1 MQFSALITALAS
13 VALVAGS
20 TLTPPVL
27 PLLVRN
33 PYLSIWLTGARE
45 KPFERW
51 PIFWTG
57 HSVGFSVMASVP
69 DTHSV
74 YPLLGRPQDS
84 LSRSDKRFTVDF
96 PEYLGATF
104 DASTTNLTYLVPG
117 PAATGSE
124 SQDKVKVTL
133 SFLSP
138 ITPSSTFRQS
148 IPAAYLNVIVEGG
161 FDIDIYL
168 DLNGEWVSG
177 NRDNRIRWDLIKPTE
192 NKDHKAKK
200 AASSSAAIKTWA
212 LGRAEEQLFTEFAD
226 RAEWGTLY
234 FTAPESVRHESG
246 VSAEVRTQFARNGSL
261 RNSND
266 KKGFRRIMEQEPIFA
281 FSKSFKLGS
290 GGGKGGS
297 SKTED
302 SVLFTFA
309 LIQDPIV
316 QYASARG
323 LTYMRPLWAS
333 YIPETNDLIQ
343 YHYDDY
349 SAATKLAR
357 SYSEQ
362 LSKDAFASGSK
373 EYEEIASL
381 SARQVLGATEFS
393 GTPDNPLLFLKE
405 ISSNGNCQTVDVI
418 FPSFPFFLYT
428 NPRWLAHLLE
438 PLLEHQLS
446 GQYPNDY
453 SMHDLG
459 YHFPNQTGHND
470 GNDEYMPVEE
480 CGNMLIMGLA
490 LVNAFKYDTTPAQ
503 NAVAALDATE
513 ATPLELTADQARY
526 MDAFGIDRPWGGA
539 STTGQKEAK
548 EWVARSYKLWKQWTG
563 YLVRESLIPRW
574 QLSTDDFAGWLAY
587 QTNLALKGIIGIR
600 AMSEIATVL
609 GEKEDAKHYRTV
621 ADEYIA
627 KWQDYGISRDGTH
640 AKLAYDWYGS
650 WTTLYNLY
658 ADSLLC
664 FHIPEDKEKTT
675 AGGEHDHQ
683 APLGDSDD
691 KKPSS
696 NSSVFIPD
704 KVYQMQS
711 DWYHNV
717 LQRYGL
723 PLDSRHLYTKSDWE
737 FFAAAITGKS
747 TRAEIL
753 NSVAHWLNETDTT
766 EPFTDL
772 YETEGSGGYPGGLK
786 FRARPVVGGHFAF
799 LALERACGGKAIEAL
814 AFLDATPAVIDV
826 QAALDADRSPFMA
839 GAGGSTRRPQM
850 DDEL

>member
-1 MQFSALITALAS
+1 MQFSALIATLAS
-13 VALVAGS
+13 LALVAGS

-45 KPFERW
+45 NPWEKW

-57 HSVGFSVMASVP
+57 HSVGFSIMASVP
-69 DTHSV
+69 ATHSV

-84 LSRSDKRFTVDF
+84 LSRSDKRFTVAF

-117 PAATGSE
+117 PAVASSNSGAD
-124 SQDKVKVTL
+124 SQQLEKVKVTL

-148 IPAAYLNVIVEGG
+148 IPAAYLSVHVEGN

-177 NRDNRIRWDLIKPTE
+177 NRDNRIQWGLQKTE
-192 NKDHKAKK
+192 PKDHKAKE
-200 AASSSAAIKTWA
+200 SSRGSSKAIKTWT
-212 LGRAEEQLFTEFAD
+212 LSRVEEQLFTEFAD

-234 FTAPESVRHESG
+234 FTAPESVHHESG
-246 VSAEVRTQFARNGSL
+246 VSAQVRTQFARNGTL
-261 RNSND
+261 RNVND
-266 KKGFRRIMEQEPIFA
+266 DKGFRRIMEQEPIFA
-281 FSKSFKLGS
+281 FSKSFKLS
-290 GGGKGGS
+290 GGGPHS
-297 SKTED
+297 VVEE

-309 LIQDPIV
+309 LIQDPVV

-333 YIPETNDLIQ
+333 YIPDTDDLIQ
-343 YHYDDY
+343 YHYDDF

-357 SYSEQ
+357 RYSEQ
-362 LSKDAFASGSK
+362 LSKDAFESGSK

-393 GTPDNPLLFLKE
+393 GTPENPLLFLKE

-428 NPRWLAHLLE
+428 NPRWLAYLLE

-490 LVNAFKYDTTPAQ
+490 LVNAFKYDATPAQ
-503 NAVAALDATE
+503 KSVSTFDVSD
-513 ATPLELTADQARY
+513 ATPLALSDAQTQY
-526 MDAFGIDRPWGGA
+526 MDVYGIDQPWGGA
-539 STTGQKEAK
+539 SPTGQKEAK
-548 EWVARSYKLWKQWTG
+548 EWVARSYRLWKQWTG

-600 AMSEIATVL
+600 AMSEIASVL
-609 GEKEDAKHYRTV
+609 GEKEDAKHFRSV
-621 ADEYIA
+621 SEEYIA

-664 FHIPEDKEKTT
+664 FHIPEEKAATT
-675 AGGEHDHQ
+675 ADEHQ
-683 APLGDSDD
+683 TPLGGDD
-691 KKPSS
+691 TTSS

-704 KVYQMQS
+704 KIYQMQS

-737 FFAAAITGKS
+737 FFAAAITSKT

-753 NSVAHWLNETDTT
+753 TSVAHWLNETDTT

-772 YETEGSGGYPGGLK
+772 YETEGTGGYPGGLK

-799 LALERACGGKAIEAL
+799 LALERACGGKAIAAL
-814 AFLDATPAVIDV
+814 DFLDAAPAVIDV

-839 GAGGSTRRPQM
+839 GAGGATRRPEVI
-850 DDEL
+850 DEL